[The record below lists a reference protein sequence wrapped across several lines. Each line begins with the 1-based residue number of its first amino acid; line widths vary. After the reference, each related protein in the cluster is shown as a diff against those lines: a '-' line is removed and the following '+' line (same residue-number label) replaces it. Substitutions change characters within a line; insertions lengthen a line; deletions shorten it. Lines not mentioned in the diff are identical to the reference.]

1 MIMKDRMNKTLKDV
15 VTRGIEISLNG
26 GEFLAISHMVNRGVP
41 NSVIARVIYQ
51 QENIRSC
58 DLSVIEQLTN

>member
-1 MIMKDRMNKTLKDV
+1 MKDRMNKTLQDV
-15 VTRGIEISLNG
+15 VTKGIEISLNG
-26 GEFLAISHMVNRGVP
+26 GEFLAISHMLNRGVP

-58 DLSVIEQLTN
+58 DLSVIEHLTN

>member
-1 MIMKDRMNKTLKDV
+1 MKDRMNKILQDV
-15 VTRGIEISLNG
+15 VTKGIEISLNG

>member
-1 MIMKDRMNKTLKDV
+1 MKDRINKTLQDV
-15 VTRGIEISLNG
+15 VTKGIEISLNG

-58 DLSVIEQLTN
+58 DLSIFEQLTN

>member
-1 MIMKDRMNKTLKDV
+1 MKDRMNKTLQDV
-15 VTRGIEISLNG
+15 VTKGIEISLNG

-41 NSVIARVIYQ
+41 NSVIERVIYQ
-51 QENIRSC
+51 QEYIRSC

>member
-1 MIMKDRMNKTLKDV
+1 MIKRTNKNLEDV
-15 VTRGIEISLNG
+15 VTKGIEISLNG
-26 GEFLAISHMVNRGVP
+26 GEFLALSHMVNRGVP

>member
-1 MIMKDRMNKTLKDV
+1 MKDRMNKTLQDV
-15 VTRGIEISLNG
+15 VTKGIEISLNG

-58 DLSVIEQLTN
+58 DLSVIEHLTN

>member
-1 MIMKDRMNKTLKDV
+1 MKDRLNKTLQDV
-15 VTRGIEISLNG
+15 VTKGIEISLNG
-26 GEFLAISHMVNRGVP
+26 GEFLAVSHMVNRGVP

-58 DLSVIEQLTN
+58 DLSHIQQFKCTN

>member
-1 MIMKDRMNKTLKDV
+1 MKDRMNKTLQDV
-15 VTRGIEISLNG
+15 VTKGIEISLNG

-58 DLSVIEQLTN
+58 DLSIFEQLTN

>member
-1 MIMKDRMNKTLKDV
+1 MKDRMNKILQDV
-15 VTRGIEISLNG
+15 VTKGIEISLNG

-58 DLSVIEQLTN
+58 DLSVIQQLQA

>member
-1 MIMKDRMNKTLKDV
+1 MKDRINKALQDV
-15 VTRGIEISLNG
+15 VTKGIEISLNG

-58 DLSVIEQLTN
+58 DLSVIEHLTN

>member
-1 MIMKDRMNKTLKDV
+1 MKDRINKALQDV
-15 VTRGIEISLNG
+15 VTKGIEISLNG